1 MAALRVVPHRGQMI
15 WSRAYFPCRAPPMGH
30 LFNRRILLAVC
41 GGIAAYKAAEVV
53 RGLQEQG
60 AEVRVLMTRGASEF
74 ITPLTLQ
81 ALSGHAVYR
90 DLLDEEA
97 ERGMGHIE
105 LARWAD
111 LLLIAPATADC
122 LARLAGGRADD
133 LLGAV
138 QLATPAPV
146 LLAPAMNQQM
156 WRDAATDANVM
167 TLRARGFR
175 LVGPEAGEQAC
186 GDVGTGRMSEPAA
199 IVTAAIAC
207 FERRL
212 LDGLRVLVTAGPTRE
227 AIDPVRYL
235 SNHSSGKMGY
245 AIARAAADAGAQT
258 QLVSGPVSLP
268 VPDRVRCHAVTS
280 AQEMLDCCLALVA
293 DCDVFIACAAVADYR
308 PATAAAQKIKKNDPT
323 LTLELVRNPDI
334 LATVANLAQ
343 RPYCVGFAAETQKL
357 REHAL
362 QKLRAKKLDLIVG
375 NDVSDPAV
383 GFNADDNAALILDAG
398 RERAV
403 ERCSKATLA
412 RVLVEEIAAR
422 LPATST
428 RSRAKL

>member
-1 MAALRVVPHRGQMI
+1 
-15 WSRAYFPCRAPPMGH
+15 MGH

-60 AEVRVLMTRGASEF
+60 GEVRVLMTRGASEF

-81 ALSGHAVYR
+81 ALSGHPVHR

-122 LARLAGGRADD
+122 LARLVAGRADD

-138 QLATPAPV
+138 HLATSAPV

-156 WRDAATDANVM
+156 WRDAATEANVA
-167 TLRARGFR
+167 TLHERGFQF
-175 LVGPEAGEQAC
+175 VGPDAGEQAC
-186 GDVGTGRMSEPAA
+186 GDVGPGRMSEPAA
-199 IVTAAIAC
+199 IVAAAIAC

-212 LDGLRVLVTAGPTRE
+212 LQGRQVLVTAGPTRE
-227 AIDPVRYL
+227 ALDPVRYL

-245 AIARAAADAGAQT
+245 AIARAAADAGART
-258 QLVSGPVSLP
+258 LLVSGPVSLP
-268 VPDRVRCHAVTS
+268 APDRVQRHAVTS
-280 AQEMLDCCLALVA
+280 AQEMLDRCLELAA

-308 PATAAAQKIKKNDPT
+308 PAHAEAQKIKKGSPT

-334 LATVANLAQ
+334 LATVAGLAT
-343 RPYCVGFAAETQKL
+343 RPFCVGFAAETQKL
-357 REHAL
+357 RQHAL
-362 QKLRAKKLDLIVG
+362 QKLEAKKLDLIVG
-375 NDVSDPAV
+375 NDVSDPKI
-383 GFNADDNAALILDAG
+383 GFNSDDNAALILDAD
-398 RERAV
+398 RVRVV

-412 RVLVEEIAAR
+412 RILIEEIAAR
-422 LPATST
+422 LPVAE
-428 RSRAKL
+428 AG